1 MNLSPAPE
9 APTNIPSH
17 LNAVHIEAGN
27 RTLTE
32 MHELASSLT
41 FAAMLTDDGF
51 EIVHL
56 NGANTDGGRFASM
69 SSSVQALSDAVAHE
83 LKIGT
88 NQYVIIASEFGHVIQ
103 LRVQGHPIVLA
114 ASFDT
119 NETLGKG
126 LSIAR
131 LAARRMAE
139 LIA

>member
-1 MNLSPAPE
+1 MNQPFAPAASL
-9 APTNIPSH
+9 APH
-17 LNAVHIEAGN
+17 LNPVHIEAGN
-27 RTLTE
+27 RTLAE
-32 MHELASSLT
+32 MQDLASSLT

-56 NGANTDGGRFASM
+56 NGAHTDGGRFASM

-88 NQYVIIASEFGHVIQ
+88 NEYVIIASELGHVIQ

-114 ASFDT
+114 ALFDT
-119 NETLGKG
+119 HETLGKG

-131 LAARRMAE
+131 IAARRMAE

>member
-1 MNLSPAPE
+1 MNHSIAPA
-9 APTNIPSH
+9 APTVVPSH
-17 LNAVHIEAGN
+17 LNPAHIEAGN
-27 RTLTE
+27 RTLAE
-32 MHELASSLT
+32 MQDLASSLT
-41 FAAMLTDDGF
+41 FAAMLTDAGF

-56 NGANTDGGRFASM
+56 KGSQADGGRFASM

-88 NQYVIIASEFGHVIQ
+88 NEYVIIASELGHVIQ

-114 ASFDT
+114 ALFDT
-119 NETLGKG
+119 HETLGKG

-131 LAARRMAE
+131 IAARRMAA

>member
-1 MNLSPAPE
+1 MNLSPAPT
-9 APTNIPSH
+9 APATLPSH
-17 LNAVHIEAGN
+17 LNPEHIDAGN
-27 RTLTE
+27 RTLAE
-32 MHELASSLT
+32 MQDLATSLT
-41 FAAMLTDDGF
+41 FAALLTDDGF

-56 NGANTDGGRFASM
+56 NGSTTDGGRFASM

-88 NQYVIIASEFGHVIQ
+88 NEYVIIASELGHVIQ

-114 ASFDT
+114 ALFDT
-119 NETLGKG
+119 HETLGKG

>member
-1 MNLSPAPE
+1 MNLTPAPV
-9 APTNIPSH
+9 AAIASH
-17 LNAVHIEAGN
+17 LNPVHIEAGN
-27 RTLTE
+27 RTLAE
-32 MHELASSLT
+32 MQDLASSLT
-41 FAAMLTDDGF
+41 FASLLTDDGF

-56 NGANTDGGRFASM
+56 NGTHADGGRFASM

-88 NQYVIIASEFGHVIQ
+88 NEYVIIASELGHVIQ

-114 ASFDT
+114 ALFDT
-119 NETLGKG
+119 HETLGKG

-131 LAARRMAE
+131 IAARRMSE